1 MNPDV
6 RTKCRVLIADDH
18 PVFLAGIHMLLT
30 KAADIEIVGEANT
43 GRRALGLIL
52 ETCPDV
58 AVLAISMPELHGIAV
73 TKRLMA
79 EAVSTHVVLLS
90 AHDDPT
96 YVRQALGAG
105 ARGYVLKN
113 SAGDNLTQAIRAVSN
128 GGLYLDPAIA
138 ERCLPASDLVG
149 SRTSGSGERNALP
162 LTDRERDVIRLIA
175 LGFTNKEV
183 AAKLGVTTKS
193 VETYKTRASEKLDLR
208 SRSKIVQYAILQGWY
223 HNAL

>member
-1 MNPDV
+1 M
-6 RTKCRVLIADDH
+6 LIADDH
-18 PVFLAGIHMLLT
+18 PVFLAGIYMLLT

-43 GRRALGLIL
+43 GRRALALIL
-52 ETCPDV
+52 ETRPDI
-58 AVLAISMPELHGIAV
+58 ALLDISMPEMHGIAV
-73 TKRLMA
+73 TKRLVS
-79 EAVSTHVVLLS
+79 EAVPTHVVLLS

-149 SRTSGSGERNALP
+149 PRTSGSVERGALP

-223 HNAL
+223 HNVL

>member
-1 MNPDV
+1 MSPDL

-18 PVFLAGIHMLLT
+18 PVFLAGIYMLLT

-43 GRRALGLIL
+43 GRRALALIL
-52 ETCPDV
+52 ETRPDI
-58 AVLAISMPELHGIAV
+58 ALLDISMPEMHGIAV
-73 TKRLMA
+73 TKRLVS
-79 EAVSTHVVLLS
+79 EAVPTHVVLLS

-149 SRTSGSGERNALP
+149 PRTSGSVERGALP

-223 HNAL
+223 HNVL